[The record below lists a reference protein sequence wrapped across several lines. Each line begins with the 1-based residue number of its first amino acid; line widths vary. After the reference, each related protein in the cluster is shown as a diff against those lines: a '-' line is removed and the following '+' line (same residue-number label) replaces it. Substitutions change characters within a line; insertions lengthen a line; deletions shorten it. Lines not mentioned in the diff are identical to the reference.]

1 MASSL
6 CEIQLESK
14 EDLFCM
20 SPPNGKRDFGV
31 LHGIAGLQYQL
42 HFPSAAARAA
52 HPSTCCFS
60 LSLPHL
66 VTHSYPPLPPVYFPS
81 VCSPHTYP
89 RTVIYPHISI
99 CFPQALQYKSFALGN
114 WRHCCY
120 FDKFPGGI
128 TQGLVCWGKFWCKL
142 VVRASLNFS
151 VDGNLR
157 A

>member
-14 EDLFCM
+14 EDLAPCV
-20 SPPNGKRDFGV
+20 SPKWQERLWIFMV
-31 LHGIAGLQYQL
+31 LQDSSISSIFLVL
-42 HFPSAAARAA
+42 LRELLTLVPAA
-52 HPSTCCFS
+52 S

-66 VTHSYPPLPPVYFPS
+66 VTHSYPPLPPVYFLS

-128 TQGLVCWGKFWCKL
+128 TQGLVCWGKFRYKL
-142 VVRASLNFS
+142 VVRVSLNF
-151 VDGNLR
+151 
-157 A
+157 